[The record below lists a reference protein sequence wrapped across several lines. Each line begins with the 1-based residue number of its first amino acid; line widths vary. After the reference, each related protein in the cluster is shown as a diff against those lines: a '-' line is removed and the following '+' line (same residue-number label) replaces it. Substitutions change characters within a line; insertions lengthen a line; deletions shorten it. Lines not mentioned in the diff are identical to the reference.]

1 MYKTTELLKVI
12 HFFVLQLLEQDRHL
26 LRRKLESTQSEC
38 DTRLLEL
45 QADIRE
51 LNRTLVERETTLKQT
66 EREKAILISEL
77 TEQNQ
82 RLTNSL
88 KEVRVLEFT
97 LSEISFQTDS
107 LQLRPQYLSN

>member
-1 MYKTTELLKVI
+1 M
-12 HFFVLQLLEQDRHL
+12 

-51 LNRTLVERETTLKQT
+51 LNQTLGERETALKQT

-88 KEVRVLEFT
+88 KEVRTLGFT
-97 LSEISFQTDS
+97 LSRR
-107 LQLRPQYLSN
+107 LLSKQILYG

>member
-1 MYKTTELLKVI
+1 MRTSNLGRRKLIEVNFL
-12 HFFVLQLLEQDRHL
+12 VLQVLEQDRHS

-51 LNRTLVERETTLKQT
+51 LNQTLAERESSLKQT
-66 EREKAILISEL
+66 EREKASLIAEL

-82 RLTNSL
+82 RLTNQL
-88 KEVRVLEFT
+88 KEVRVLELFFFRDCV
-97 LSEISFQTDS
+97 LKQIFS
-107 LQLRPQYLSN
+107 

>member
-1 MYKTTELLKVI
+1 M
-12 HFFVLQLLEQDRHL
+12 

-45 QADIRE
+45 QADIKE
-51 LNRTLVERETTLKQT
+51 LTHSLTERETTLKQT

-88 KEVRVLEFT
+88 KEVRALEFT
-97 LSEISFQTDS
+97 LSKKV
-107 LQLRPQYLSN
+107 LSQQIPYS